1 MADRPFTRRDAPC
14 QPAPCGGERQ
24 DERASHTRIRAHDTL
39 GRPYAHTRCVSH
51 ISSTLQHKCTF
62 VQTEH
67 TSVLSHFSTLPAPRS
82 RCAPPFASTARL
94 TQAALLSDLELPAG
108 SPNGNIFAAC
118 NAHNVISPLAQ
129 LVACAGNTTTLGRRK
144 IIHRRTR
151 HRRNHQLHRRNR
163 ERGAEAAAVACECSA
178 VLAEWNPIQATRPV
192 RMPAKRG
199 CRLTP
204 MPAPC
209 GCSP

>member
-1 MADRPFTRRDAPC
+1 MHPFEKNGRQAFYPTYHANPLRAGANDRTSAPRTRVSA
-14 QPAPCGGERQ
+14 
-24 DERASHTRIRAHDTL
+24 HTTHDTL

-163 ERGAEAAAVACECSA
+163 ERKRRQWRANA
-178 VLAEWNPIQATRPV
+178 VLCWQNGTPSKL
-192 RMPAKRG
+192 PA
-199 CRLTP
+199 L
-204 MPAPC
+204 C
-209 GCSP
+209 GCPPSADAG